1 MNWSEWKDENISES
15 EKYFYN
21 FYAKCIIQIKIKMT
35 EKNIT
40 QKELAEISGI
50 KQPAISRMMTMDAI
64 PRLDTLMKVLFALE
78 IELKV
83 DNKS

>member
-1 MNWSEWKDENISES
+1 
-15 EKYFYN
+15 
-21 FYAKCIIQIKIKMT
+21 MT

-40 QKELAEISGI
+40 QKELADMSGI

-64 PRLDTLMKVLFALE
+64 PRLDTLMKILFALE

-83 DNKS
+83 DNRS

>member
-1 MNWSEWKDENISES
+1 MNWSEWKNTNMSEF

-21 FYAKCIIQIKIKMT
+21 FYSNCIVQIRIKMT

-64 PRLDTLMKVLFALE
+64 PRLDTLMKILFALE
-78 IELKV
+78 IEFELK
-83 DNKS
+83 NKN

>member
-1 MNWSEWKDENISES
+1 MNWLEWKETNMNEFDR
-15 EKYFYN
+15 YFYN
-21 FYAKCIIQIKIKMT
+21 FYTNCIVQMKIKMT

-40 QKELAEISGI
+40 QKELADMSGI

-64 PRLDTLMKVLFALE
+64 PRLDTLMKILFALE

-83 DNKS
+83 DNKR